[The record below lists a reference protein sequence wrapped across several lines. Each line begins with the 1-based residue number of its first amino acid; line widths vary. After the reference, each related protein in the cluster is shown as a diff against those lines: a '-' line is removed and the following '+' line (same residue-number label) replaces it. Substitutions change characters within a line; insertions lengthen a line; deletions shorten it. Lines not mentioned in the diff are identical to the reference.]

1 VRRKNTEFLTNF
13 FILFILAY
21 SFSYHLTKRAVKK
34 DIMKILI
41 IEDEQPAAQRLKKM
55 LAQTAPSVSVIE
67 ILDSVEASV
76 KWLQTFPAPDAI
88 FMDIQIA
95 DGLSFDI
102 FHHVEVTSPVV
113 FTTAFDQ
120 YAIKAFKVNAVD
132 YLLKPIDEDELSEV
146 VEKLKKRQQ
155 ATTQPIDNSA
165 FLKSLLQDFSKK
177 DYKQR
182 FLIKTGQNLTTV
194 ETDDIAY
201 FFSEDGVCQ
210 FSLFSNKKHIVE
222 HSLDELESLL
232 NPKDFFRINR
242 KIFVHIK
249 AIQKISPHFN
259 SRLKLS
265 LTPQYHDEIL
275 VARERVSEFKTW
287 LGA

>member
-1 VRRKNTEFLTNF
+1 
-13 FILFILAY
+13 
-21 SFSYHLTKRAVKK
+21 
-34 DIMKILI
+34 MKVLI
-41 IEDEQPAAQRLKKM
+41 IEDEQPAAQQLKKI
-55 LAQTAPSVSVIE
+55 LTQTDPSVSVIE
-67 ILDSVEASV
+67 ILDSVESSV
-76 KWLQTFPAPDAI
+76 LWLRTFPAPDAI

-132 YLLKPIDEDELSEV
+132 YLLKPIDEDELGEV
-146 VEKLKKRQQ
+146 LDKLKKRK
-155 ATTQPIDNSA
+155 AAASVPIDNSV

-182 FLIKTGQNLTTV
+182 FLIKIGQNLTTV
-194 ETDDIAY
+194 ETEDIAY

-210 FSLFSNKKHIVE
+210 FFPFSNRKHIVE
-222 HSLDELESLL
+222 HTLDELETLL

-242 KIFVHIK
+242 KFLINIK

-265 LTPQYHDEIL
+265 LTPQYVDEVL
-275 VARERVSEFKTW
+275 VARERVNDFKAW
-287 LGA
+287 LGG

>member
-1 VRRKNTEFLTNF
+1 
-13 FILFILAY
+13 
-21 SFSYHLTKRAVKK
+21 
-34 DIMKILI
+34 MKVLI
-41 IEDEQPAAQRLKKM
+41 IEDEQPAAQQLKKM
-55 LAQTAPSVSVIE
+55 LTQTDPSVSVIE
-67 ILDSVEASV
+67 IIDSVESAV
-76 KWLQTFPAPDAI
+76 KWLRTFPAPDAI

-132 YLLKPIDEDELSEV
+132 YLLKPIDEDELGEV
-146 VEKLKKRQQ
+146 LDKLKKRKA
-155 ATTQPIDNSA
+155 ATTTPIDNSL

-194 ETDDIAY
+194 ETEDIAY

-210 FSLFSNKKHIVE
+210 FFQFSNKKHIVE
-222 HSLDELESLL
+222 HTLDELESLL

-242 KIFVHIK
+242 KLFVNIK
-249 AIQKISPHFN
+249 SIQKISPHFN

-265 LTPQYHDEIL
+265 LTPQYGDEIL
-275 VARERVSEFKTW
+275 VARERVNDFKAW
-287 LGA
+287 LGG